1 MTFVTKRAIPRRT
14 VLRGIGASLA
24 LPLLDGMIPAF
35 AAQRTTAA
43 KAVRRLGVVY
53 VPNGMA
59 MNRWTPSTVGEGS
72 AFTDFGF
79 SPTLKSLEPFRD
91 QLVVIAGLSVAKN
104 AGDSV
109 HARASTRFLTGVPPK
124 EDIAVSSGNGIQAGI
139 SMDQVAAKTF
149 AEQTQLA
156 SLELGLDANDFAG
169 FCDGG
174 YSCSYTSTI
183 SWRGQATPL
192 PMEYNPRVV
201 FERLFGDGGTTDPA
215 ARLARIKK
223 DRNILDSVTEGIRK
237 LEIGLGA
244 ADRSKLQEY
253 LEAVRDVERRIQKA
267 EQQSAQQLPAV
278 DQPAGIPAT
287 YEEHAKLMFDLQVLA
302 YQVDLTRVITFMMA
316 RELSGRGYPQ
326 IGVSDAHHSI
336 SHHSNDPA
344 RLERYAKIN
353 AYHVSLFSY
362 YVQKLKATPD
372 GDGSLLDHMMLLF
385 GCGMSD
391 GNGHTPRNLPIV
403 LLGGGTKGGRYLKY
417 PGEPSI
423 ANLHLTLLDKLGTP
437 LESLGD
443 STGKLDF
450 LSI

>member
-1 MTFVTKRAIPRRT
+1 MTFITKRASPRRT

-24 LPLLDGMIPAF
+24 LPLLDGMVPAF
-35 AAQRTTAA
+35 AAQRSTAA
-43 KAVRRLGVVY
+43 GPVRRLGVVY

-59 MNRWTPSTVGEGS
+59 MNQWTPSTTGEG
-72 AFTDFGF
+72 TELTEFGF
-79 SPTLKSLEPFRD
+79 SPTLEALEPFRD
-91 QLVVIAGLSVAKN
+91 QLVVIAGLSVARN
-104 AGDSV
+104 AGDTV
-109 HARASTRFLTGVPPK
+109 HARASTRFLTAVPPR
-124 EDIAVSSGNGIQAGI
+124 ENIAVSSGNGIQAGI
-139 SMDQVAAKTF
+139 SMDQVAARTF

-174 YSCSYTSTI
+174 YSCTYTSTI
-183 SWRGQATPL
+183 SWRGPTTPL

-223 DRNILDSVTEGIRK
+223 DRNILDSVTEGILK
-237 LEIGLGA
+237 LERGLGA
-244 ADRSKLQEY
+244 GDRSKLQEY

-267 EQQSAQQLPAV
+267 EQQSDRELPAV

-302 YQVDLTRVITFMMA
+302 YRSDLTRVITFMMA

-344 RLERYAKIN
+344 RMEGYSKIN
-353 AYHVSLFSY
+353 AYHVRLFSY
-362 YVQKLKATPD
+362 YVEKLKATPD

-385 GCGMSD
+385 GCGMAD

-403 LLGGGTKGGRYLKY
+403 LLGGGTRGGRYLRY

-423 ANLHLTLLDKLGTP
+423 GNLHLTLLDKLGTP

-443 STGKLDF
+443 STGKLDL